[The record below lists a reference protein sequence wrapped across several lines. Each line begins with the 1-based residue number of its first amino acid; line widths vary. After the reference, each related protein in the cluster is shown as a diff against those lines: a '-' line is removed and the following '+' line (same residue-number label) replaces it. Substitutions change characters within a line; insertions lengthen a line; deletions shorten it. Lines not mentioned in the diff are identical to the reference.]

1 VPKEGGSL
9 ATYSA
14 TRIWKDGGVLPERPK
29 TSDAESQDS
38 GIESRSRLRSL
49 PDRSIILHS
58 KPMTTQT
65 TQETNTTSTEP
76 TWTDVAR
83 AVFRTGKRQ
92 MPIDEFIVTFLRLFR
107 ELQQRCPDTGFT
119 TRRLMESIKELH
131 DGGFLDGANI
141 ASFVNE
147 LREWESKRKK

>member
-1 VPKEGGSL
+1 
-9 ATYSA
+9 
-14 TRIWKDGGVLPERPK
+14 
-29 TSDAESQDS
+29 
-38 GIESRSRLRSL
+38 
-49 PDRSIILHS
+49 
-58 KPMTTQT
+58 MTTQT
-65 TQETNTTSTEP
+65 TQETNTTSIEP

-92 MPIDEFIVTFLRLFR
+92 MSIDEFIVTFLRLFR

-147 LREWESKRKK
+147 LREWQAKQKK

>member
-1 VPKEGGSL
+1 ML
-9 ATYSA
+9 SA
-14 TRIWKDGGVLPERPK
+14 TQIWKDISVLPERPK

-38 GIESRSRLRSL
+38 GIEPMSRLRSL

-65 TQETNTTSTEP
+65 TQETNTTSIEP

-107 ELQQRCPDTGFT
+107 ELQGRCPDTGFT
-119 TRRLMESIKELH
+119 TRRIMESIKELH

-147 LREWESKRKK
+147 LREWEAKRKK